1 MTDSTAA
8 DPYPFLGHGSRT
20 AELIRAFDWQ
30 KTSLGALSQWPESLR
45 TATSL
50 ILRSDVP
57 MTIQWGREGWL
68 IYNDAY
74 CEIAGARHPDLLGKS
89 VRDSWPE
96 VAEFRTQALN
106 RVLDGHTL
114 NYRDEPMVLLRHGE
128 PEDVWLD
135 INYSPIVDGTG
146 TPVGALAIVKDT
158 TRRFQDELRLRIAQ
172 EAGGVGT
179 FELYP
184 DTGRLEV
191 SDEYRRIWGLDSDV
205 AVTVE
210 LLASLIHP
218 DDRHA
223 VGPHRAHLPDR
234 LVYSEYRRIDPVTGE
249 VRWIARR
256 GEAISLNGVARRYV
270 GIVMDITDRK
280 RSEEALAASEARWQ
294 HLVDQ
299 MDIKEIRHR
308 NVRTLVRKLERDA
321 GRSGKRAGG
330 LVMLAEMLGKSTAQV
345 SRFAAEKASTHIG
358 ERIAREIETVFGKEH
373 GWMDHVH
380 WDVDVDSIEP
390 DHKPLPP

>member
-1 MTDSTAA
+1 MADTTAS
-8 DPYPFLGHGSRT
+8 DPYPFLGRGFKT
-20 AELIRAFDWQ
+20 GELIRAFDWQ
-30 KTSLGALSQWPESLR
+30 KTSLGELSQWPACLR
-45 TATSL
+45 IATSM

-57 MTIQWGREGWL
+57 MTIQWGREGWM

-74 CEIAGARHPDLLGKS
+74 SEIAGSRHPDMLGKP
-89 VRDSWPE
+89 VRECWPE
-96 VAEFRTQALN
+96 VAEFRVQALN
-106 RVLDGHTL
+106 QVLDGNTL
-114 NYRDEPMVLLRHGE
+114 NYRDEPMVLVRNGE
-128 PEDVWLD
+128 PENVWLD
-135 INYSPIVDGTG
+135 INYSPIVDEAG
-146 TPVGALAIVKDT
+146 TPAGVLAIVKNT
-158 TRRFQDELRLRIAQ
+158 SKRFQAEERLRIAQ

-184 DTGRLEV
+184 DSGRLEV
-191 SDEYRRIWGLDSDV
+191 SAEYRRIWGLSADV
-205 AVTVE
+205 VVTVE

-223 VGPHRAHLPDR
+223 VGPHRANLPDR
-234 LVYSEYRRIDPVTGE
+234 LVYSEHRRIDPVTGDIH
-249 VRWIARR
+249 WIARR

-280 RSEEALAASEARWQ
+280 RSEEALAASDARWRQ
-294 HLVDQ
+294 LIEQ

-321 GRSGKRAGG
+321 GRGGKRAGG

-345 SRFAAEKASTHIG
+345 SRFAAEKPSTRIG
-358 ERIAREIETVFGKEH
+358 ERIAREIETVFGQER

-380 WDVDVDSIEP
+380 WDGDVDSVGINF
-390 DHKPLPP
+390 